1 MAWLWQ
7 DLSTE
12 IPFDPLIFWTF
23 LLWYLSLAVFHLWWL
38 RLIQMPSAALF
49 LVANNNR
56 VEICKF
62 GFRETISLSHFNFFM
77 SPLSIFFSFF
87 LPFDY
92 FILPLCLYYFRWL
105 IVTHHDSILLIPF
118 DSGTTRAMSYVSSV
132 LASFR
137 RSCLRIKSA
146 FPLWIFELYLLEM
159 LDSILAC
166 WGC

>member
-1 MAWLWQ
+1 M
-7 DLSTE
+7 TVTRP
-12 IPFDPLIFWTF
+12 IYRNPFWPSYFFLTF
-23 LLWYLSLAVFHLWWL
+23 LLWYLSQAVFHLWWL
-38 RLIQMPSAALF
+38 RLIQMPSADLF
-49 LVANNNR
+49 FVANNNR

-77 SPLSIFFSFF
+77 SPLPIFFIF

-105 IVTHHDSILLIPF
+105 IVTHHDSTLLIPF
-118 DSGTTRAMSYVSSV
+118 DSRTARAVSYISSV

-137 RSCLRIKSA
+137 RSFLRIKSA